1 MKILTREE
9 EAQHYRATLFGGTVA
24 GLGGLVVGT
33 LGVISASRR
42 YHFMYIRSPPPQ
54 NTLS

>member
-9 EAQHYRATLFGGTVA
+9 EAQHYRATLIGGTVM

-33 LGVISASRR
+33 FGVIGASRR
-42 YHFMYIRSPPPQ
+42 YHFM
-54 NTLS
+54 